1 MINLLK
7 NKYFL
12 LLIIAL
18 IGFISVY
25 FYGDDNPIEEVSEYV
40 IKEETGM
47 DIDLTPKS
55 LEHDADKQ

>member
-7 NKYFL
+7 NKYFIL
-12 LLIIAL
+12 FIIAL

-40 IKEETGM
+40 IKEETGLTV
-47 DIDLTPKS
+47 DLTPKS
-55 LEHDADKQ
+55 LEHENKQ

>member
-12 LLIIAL
+12 LVIIAI

-25 FYGDDNPIEEVSEYV
+25 FYGDDNPVEEVAEFV
-40 IKEETGM
+40 IKQETGL

-55 LEHDADKQ
+55 FEHDANK